1 MAMKFLYYA
10 KKRQI
15 SKYILVRKIAKIAK
29 IRLTN
34 RFLHRKNDF
43 SEIFKNLARYKFE
56 NNFVRPLK

>member
-15 SKYILVRKIAKIAK
+15 SKYILVRKIAKIAL
-29 IRLTN
+29 RLRN